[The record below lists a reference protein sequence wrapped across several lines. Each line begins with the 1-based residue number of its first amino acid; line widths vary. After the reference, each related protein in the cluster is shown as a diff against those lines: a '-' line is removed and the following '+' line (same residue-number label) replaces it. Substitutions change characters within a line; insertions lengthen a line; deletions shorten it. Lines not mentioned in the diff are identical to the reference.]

1 MNAQM
6 VEPQLCSGRSPKNY
20 RKNCNVG
27 CIFDC
32 TVQKKIMWRIVP
44 GISEQQIHQR
54 LQCPKV
60 SARAKR
66 LTKHSSAQE
75 SLNTQF
81 GMTV

>member
-1 MNAQM
+1 M
-6 VEPQLCSGRSPKNY
+6 
-20 RKNCNVG
+20 
-27 CIFDC
+27 
-32 TVQKKIMWRIVP
+32 P
-44 GISEQQIHQR
+44 GISEAVQIHQR

-81 GMTV
+81 EMTV

>member
-1 MNAQM
+1 
-6 VEPQLCSGRSPKNY
+6 
-20 RKNCNVG
+20 
-27 CIFDC
+27 
-32 TVQKKIMWRIVP
+32 MWRIVLGMCLYP
-44 GISEQQIHQR
+44 EQQIHQR